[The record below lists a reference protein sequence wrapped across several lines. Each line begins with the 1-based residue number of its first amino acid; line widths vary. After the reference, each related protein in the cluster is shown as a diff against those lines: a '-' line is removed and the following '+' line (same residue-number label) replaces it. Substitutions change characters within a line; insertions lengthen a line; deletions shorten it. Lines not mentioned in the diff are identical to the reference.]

1 MERMRAKRHWLAFVI
16 CLVAAATQAS
26 AFAARAAAAQDRP
39 KGLRQV
45 SSETAPDAALEKA
58 LAEFLPEG
66 AGGGPVRYY
75 YNRVDLNG
83 DGKPEVLAYL
93 DGSAVC
99 GTGGCTALVYE
110 ATARGYRLVSGM
122 SLARKPIIVSKHR
135 TAGWNDLVMYVS
147 GGGIPRGF
155 YATLRF
161 RGRRYP
167 DNPSTQAPLRRGAR
181 LDGVAYLADAPS
193 PGGGIPLR
201 AVARGNR

>member
-1 MERMRAKRHWLAFVI
+1 MREKRHWLAFVI
-16 CLVAAATQAS
+16 CAVAATQAS
-26 AFAARAAAAQDRP
+26 AFAARSASAQAQL
-39 KGLRQV
+39 KGVRQV

-58 LAEFLPEG
+58 LAKFLPEG
-66 AGGGPVRYY
+66 AGDESVRYY
-75 YNRVDLNG
+75 YNRVDLDG
-83 DGKPEVLAYL
+83 DGKPEVLVYL

-122 SLARKPIIVSKHR
+122 SLARTPIIVSKHR

-181 LDGVAYLADAPS
+181 LAGVAYLADAPS
-193 PGGGIPLR
+193 RVGGILLR
-201 AVARGNR
+201 AVSRGNR